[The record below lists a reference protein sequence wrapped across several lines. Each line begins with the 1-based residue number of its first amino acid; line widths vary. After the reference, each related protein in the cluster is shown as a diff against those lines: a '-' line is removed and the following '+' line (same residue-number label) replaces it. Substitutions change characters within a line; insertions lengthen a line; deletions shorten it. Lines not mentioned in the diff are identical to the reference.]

1 MISVVG
7 FNIVF
12 SIDQGNSVMSELY
25 LDLKLSKQS
34 HQRLTSL
41 HARLRKGGGRD
52 LCSETYI
59 IRLVFL

>member
-12 SIDQGNSVMSELY
+12 SIDQGNSVLSELY

-34 HQRLTSL
+34 HQLLTSL

-52 LCSETYI
+52 LSSETYI